1 MGPQLRVL
9 DAVVRVAATLKDV
22 KQSTKKIMLRGFV
35 DTTF

>member
-22 KQSTKKIMLRGFV
+22 KKARKKSCCV
-35 DTTF
+35 VS